1 MHAYFK
7 RLKHNRYGTTGNS
20 VIAMFSSN
28 KKIIEIGLYDIPRT
42 FVPIDTVNEECKASR
57 VSSQNQ
63 SMSSEVEE
71 S

>member
-1 MHAYFK
+1 M
-7 RLKHNRYGTTGNS
+7 
-20 VIAMFSSN
+20 I
-28 KKIIEIGLYDIPRT
+28 YDIPRT
-42 FVPIDTVNEECKASR
+42 FVAIDTVNEECKAFL